1 MMLEALA
8 DRLQSASIAVAANN
22 LFIGL
27 MPDKPDVCVA
37 LYEYAGAQP
46 LEVMVSNSATLERP
60 SIQVMVRASRNDYPA
75 ARTLIEQVRDSLTEI
90 TDVTISGERFLR
102 VNQISS
108 INSLGVDDNE
118 RPRFTLSLQAVLE
131 R

>member
-8 DRLQSASIAVAANN
+8 DRMQSASVAFAGTN

-27 MPDKPDVCVA
+27 MPDKPDLCVA
-37 LYEYAGAQP
+37 IYEYAGAPP
-46 LEVMVSNSATLERP
+46 LEVLSDNTATLERP
-60 SIQVMVRASRNDYPA
+60 SIQVMTRAARNDYPT
-75 ARTLIEQVRDSLTEI
+75 ARALAESVRNLLTDI
-90 TDVTISGERFLR
+90 TNETISGERFLR

-108 INSLGVDDNE
+108 INALGVDDNE
-118 RPRFTLSLQAVLE
+118 RPRFTISLQAVLE